1 MYRKCQISMKDIS
14 YSNYLVVVK
23 KQIKCSKV
31 YVTVLFTNCVKNKI
45 NYSRTKQN
53 KPNLSSKKERK
64 SEENKSKNQ
73 NGIKVGLVCSPF
85 YSLSSLSICLAP
97 RWLLSAIRCSHLAEL
112 FANLHLCIL
121 SLFAD
126 LSSGGVCGVLLHD
139 LIISICRTKSLGVQ
153 GFVSRLWRGLI
164 IFLFG

>member
-1 MYRKCQISMKDIS
+1 M
-14 YSNYLVVVK
+14 
-23 KQIKCSKV
+23 

-45 NYSRTKQN
+45 NHSRTKQN

-64 SEENKSKNQ
+64 KEWRKQKQKPEWNKS
-73 NGIKVGLVCSPF
+73 GSGLLTILLSL
-85 YSLSSLSICLAP
+85 SLSSLSICLAP

-126 LSSGGVCGVLLHD
+126 LSSRGVCGVLLHD
-139 LIISICRTKSLGVQ
+139 LIISICRTKSLGFRVLYL
-153 GFVSRLWRGLI
+153 GSGEA
-164 IFLFG
+164 